1 MRLQIFSAR
10 YPAVCHRSCF
20 PIFLFAFFV
29 SPVMAD
35 EPVSKPVVTFSLSRE
50 QLIPGDVF
58 LVNLKITNGT
68 KNQFSIPEFALDNW
82 LGMAIGGDV
91 EIVPS
96 QVASELACRFPDDV
110 NKAIVPGETT
120 SVTVLVT
127 TIPVFTT
134 GDVHLE
140 ECDLDLYVRLKRVDR
155 DAGAND
161 ANAEV
166 LILGERKRVS
176 FAGFLARDHDRK
188 DALLTEIHGDTFLAG
203 GRRKGNFKGQAQT
216 GILSLESIDGRGTH
230 EKRWRELLEAELNE
244 TSTLVRLHQVIQQA
258 GVCCVDEFDVRRLGE
273 FVESSIASS
282 SPVERD
288 WIRPKLIEEI
298 RRNLTAKQKT
308 QLYVHYQKTLD
319 PKLLLFKN

>member
-1 MRLQIFSAR
+1 MI
-10 YPAVCHRSCF
+10 
-20 PIFLFAFFV
+20 
-29 SPVMAD
+29 
-35 EPVSKPVVTFSLSRE
+35 TFSLSRE

-91 EIVPS
+91 EVVPL
-96 QVASELACRFPDDV
+96 QVASEIACRYPDDV
-110 NKAIVPGETT
+110 NKAIASGETA

-127 TIPVFTT
+127 TIPVFPIE
-134 GDVHLE
+134 DVHLE

-155 DAGAND
+155 DAGSND

-176 FAGFLARDHDRK
+176 FVGFLARDHDRN
-188 DALLTEIHGDTFLAG
+188 DALLAEIHGATFLAG
-203 GRRKGNFKGQAQT
+203 GRRKGNFEGQART
-216 GILSLESIDGRGTH
+216 GILSLESIDGRGTY
-230 EKRWRELLEAELNE
+230 EKRWRELLEDELNE

-258 GVCCVDEFDVRRLGE
+258 DVCCVDEFDVRRLSE
-273 FVESSIASS
+273 FVESSIASC

-308 QLYVHYQKTLD
+308 QLYVQYQKTLD
-319 PKLLLFKN
+319 PRLLLFKN